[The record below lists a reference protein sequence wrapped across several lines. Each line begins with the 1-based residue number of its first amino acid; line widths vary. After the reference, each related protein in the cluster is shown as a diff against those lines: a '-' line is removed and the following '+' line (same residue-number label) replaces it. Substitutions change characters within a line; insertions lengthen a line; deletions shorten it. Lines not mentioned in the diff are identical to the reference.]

1 MKYFNMK
8 AKNKTTKQKLV
19 VVLLTGMMLSVS
31 SCGLYQYNNS
41 DPAKL
46 PDHHENDPYVYGDKG
61 DSARQLRNVYT
72 DTPESQARANAI
84 RDKFFVVDKAGDG
97 SNLQETT
104 VAPANAPAT
113 TADDKKDKKT
123 VLVVEEKKK

>member
-1 MKYFNMK
+1 MKYSNMKYSNMK
-8 AKNKTTKQKLV
+8 AINKTTKQKLA
-19 VVLLTGMMLSVS
+19 VVLLTGMMFSVS

-72 DTPESQARANAI
+72 DTPESQARASAI
-84 RDKFFVVDKAGDG
+84 RDKFFAKDNAGDG
-97 SNLQETT
+97 SNLQE
-104 VAPANAPAT
+104 NT
-113 TADDKKDKKT
+113 TAAADSTKKDKK
-123 VLVVEEKKK
+123 VVPVVEEKKK

>member
-1 MKYFNMK
+1 MNINIKRNMK
-8 AKNKTTKQKLV
+8 VNKTTKQKIAV
-19 VVLLTGMMLSVS
+19 ILLTGMMSSVS

-46 PDHHENDPYVYGDKG
+46 PDHHENDPYVYGEKG

-72 DTPESQARANAI
+72 DTPESQARASAI
-84 RDKFFVVDKAGDG
+84 RDKFFAKDKAGDG

-104 VAPANAPAT
+104 VATDSTKKNT
-113 TADDKKDKKT
+113 NKDKK
-123 VLVVEEKKK
+123 VVPVVEEKKKI

>member
-1 MKYFNMK
+1 MK
-8 AKNKTTKQKLV
+8 AINKTTKQKLAV
-19 VVLLTGMMLSVS
+19 ILLTGMMFSAS

-46 PDHHENDPYVYGDKG
+46 PDHHENDPYVYGEKG

-84 RDKFFVVDKAGDG
+84 RDKFFAKDKAGDG

-104 VAPANAPAT
+104 VASP
-113 TADDKKDKKT
+113 TADSTKKDKK
-123 VLVVEEKKK
+123 VVPVVEEKRKI